1 MIKINLYPSLKRKK
15 DRRIEKELIAYILI
29 FILMGGGIL
38 YTNHILNSKIDRLNA
53 IKKKKMQENMFLM
66 TRLVILNKYKKDLK
80 TLKQKIKTIKKIRRR
95 QNLPVLYLNELVK
108 HFIKNKL
115 WINYISLRNNKSTSK
130 MEIRG
135 VALDNQILADYI
147 KSLRDSPYIKE
158 ANLKRAIKRRIKGYD
173 LISFDF
179 TLKTKSIT
187 SNLKNTNS
195 NKK

>member
-38 YTNHILNSKIDRLNA
+38 YTNHILNSKIDKLNA